1 ILLQKNTNLDDVVFG
16 SVVSGR
22 NAEVEGIEEMVG
34 LFINTVPVRVKQ
46 EVNHTFIDVVKQM
59 QKDSLES
66 ARYDYYPL
74 ADIQSLSEVNQELV
88 HHIIIFQNY
97 YSDDQVYDVVEDVGF
112 KISESNVY
120 EQTNYDFDVMVLP
133 KDVLEI
139 TFSYNKELYDKTSV
153 IKFKNQFTKILQ
165 TIIETVEVEVAD
177 INILT
182 ELDSQKL
189 LQEFNQTNAD
199 YPKDK
204 SLHTLFE
211 EQAEKNPHHIA
222 VVCADQKL

>member
-1 ILLQKNTNLDDVVFG
+1 
-16 SVVSGR
+16 
-22 NAEVEGIEEMVG
+22 
-34 LFINTVPVRVKQ
+34 KQ

-182 ELDSQKL
+182 ELDSQK
-189 LQEFNQTNAD
+189 
-199 YPKDK
+199 
-204 SLHTLFE
+204 
-211 EQAEKNPHHIA
+211 
-222 VVCADQKL
+222 